1 MCHAREGQ
9 GGGGEGQA
17 GSASMIAAEIE
28 QRLLLLPGRANQSER
43 NRLNR
48 ELRALSELPSPL
60 PLTQSLLTK
69 QHLPQL
75 IEHWK
80 LLHGP
85 DAGSIAGCV
94 RCGTGSASRCRFH
107 PDAKA
112 FAFGT
117 GRFDYAYCTLWD
129 TPHDCWFC
137 CGGSAADCEGC
148 CEEEAHSTDSEWWR
162 AYAHLAPELQSDGSD
177 ADGES
182 GDSSFSGVCEADT
195 VEDME
200 IS

>member
-1 MCHAREGQ
+1 
-9 GGGGEGQA
+9 
-17 GSASMIAAEIE
+17 MIAAEIE

-129 TPHDCWFC
+129 TPHDRWFC
-137 CGGSAADCEGC
+137 CGSSNATCVGC
-148 CEEEAHSTDSEWWR
+148 VEETQHTLDPNWWQAYAQLSPAIPNDDDDDDDDDEEEESE
-162 AYAHLAPELQSDGSD
+162 ASVDT
-177 ADGES
+177 
-182 GDSSFSGVCEADT
+182 EA
-195 VEDME
+195 VAGIAAME